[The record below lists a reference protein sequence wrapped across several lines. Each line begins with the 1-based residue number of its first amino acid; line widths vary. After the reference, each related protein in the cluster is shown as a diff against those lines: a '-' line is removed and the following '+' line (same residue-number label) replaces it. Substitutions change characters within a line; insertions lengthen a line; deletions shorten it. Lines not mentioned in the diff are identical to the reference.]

1 MNGFEKRAQ
10 EKKKEILQAAFDLMN
25 TDIGTAGVT
34 MDKVA
39 ESAQVSK
46 ATIFKYFGSKEGL
59 IYEVFFTFMN
69 DLGQEAKALIAEN
82 LPFEDK
88 IRYLNRVNKQFYIDL
103 MTYYTKKEK
112 KEFSDAMD
120 AYTQE
125 SFSIMLDLFHRG
137 RKEGKVDL
145 KYSDEFLIL
154 YFQAMVEGIS
164 KPEIYAKLLPYTAE
178 WTEVLIKG
186 IAPKRK

>member
-39 ESAQVSK
+39 ENAQVSK

-59 IYEVFFTFMN
+59 IYEVFFAFMN

-82 LPFEDK
+82 LPLSQSSE
-88 IRYLNRVNKQFYIDL
+88 Q
-103 MTYYTKKEK
+103 T
-112 KEFSDAMD
+112 
-120 AYTQE
+120 
-125 SFSIMLDLFHRG
+125 
-137 RKEGKVDL
+137 
-145 KYSDEFLIL
+145 IL
-154 YFQAMVEGIS
+154 YRFDDILY
-164 KPEIYAKLLPYTAE
+164 K
-178 WTEVLIKG
+178 
-186 IAPKRK
+186 KRKKRIF